1 MRDRREAMERSLVGR
16 DLCETF
22 DVRNFDSDAIFAASL
37 VPRPPPSLSRLLSR
51 PSFIG
56 GGLKNFGV
64 DLGSLEETDVRMG
77 MTQQLDAVDR
87 DKLHKCRGAAPTQL
101 CHG

>member
-1 MRDRREAMERSLVGR
+1 MGDRREAMERSLVGR
-16 DLCETF
+16 DLGETF

-37 VPRPPPSLSRLLSR
+37 VPPPSLTSLSR

-77 MTQQLDAVDR
+77 MTQQSDAVDR
-87 DKLHKCRGAAPTQL
+87 DRLHKGREAPT
-101 CHG
+101 